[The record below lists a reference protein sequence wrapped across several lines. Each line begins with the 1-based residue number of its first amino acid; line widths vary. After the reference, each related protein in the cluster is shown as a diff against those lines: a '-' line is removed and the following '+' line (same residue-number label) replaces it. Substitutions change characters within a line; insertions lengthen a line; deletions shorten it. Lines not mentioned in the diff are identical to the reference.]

1 MSVDLSLIERSAC
14 EVVDL
19 LREEAVSP
27 HDLLDTLAAQ
37 VARVEPQVNALP
49 TLCFERAHAHA
60 DALLKK
66 PVAER
71 GLLCGLPV
79 PIKDLTD
86 VAGVRTTRGSLV
98 YRDRVP
104 ETSDIGVT
112 LLEARGGVVY
122 AKSNTPEFGSGGHTY
137 NSVFG
142 ITRNPWDLSRSAGG
156 SSGGA
161 AAALASRTAWVA
173 QGSDLAGSLRTPSAF
188 CGVVGLRPTPGRVS
202 YGPVANP
209 YDTLGIHGPM
219 ARNVTDA
226 ALLLDAMC
234 GEIDGAPLSVGEPAT
249 SFLTHA
255 RRPQRPARVAFSE
268 GLGIATVEP
277 EILSI
282 CRRTMDRLTAAGVGV
297 DDSDLDLSGAKQ
309 AFHTLRGLAY
319 ATNYED
325 VLAQHRDVLNPNV
338 VWNIEFGLQQDN
350 RAMLSAQRTR
360 SQLFYKLNALLQR
373 YDVLI
378 CPASIV
384 LPFPVEARDIRD
396 AVGQHFDTY
405 IDWLAITYA
414 LTLTGMPVIAIPC
427 GMSAS
432 GLPVGIQI
440 VGKPRGE
447 AALLSAARAIEET
460 IGTWATG
467 TPQAF

>member
-1 MSVDLSLIERSAC
+1 MSVDLSLIERGAC

-37 VARVEPQVNALP
+37 IARVEPRVNALP

-66 PVAER
+66 PVSER

-86 VAGVRTTRGSLV
+86 VAGVRTTRGSLI
-98 YRDRVP
+98 YRDRIP
-104 ETSDIGVT
+104 ETSDAGVT

-161 AAALASRTAWVA
+161 AAALASGTAWVA
-173 QGSDLAGSLRTPSAF
+173 QGSDLAGSLRTPSSF
-188 CGVVGLRPTPGRVS
+188 CGVVGLRPTAGRVS
-202 YGPVANP
+202 YGPSTNP
-209 YDTLGIHGPM
+209 FDTLGIHGPM

-226 ALLLDAMC
+226 ALLFDAMC
-234 GEIDGAPLSVGEPAT
+234 GEVASAPLSLSEPTT
-249 SFLTHA
+249 SFLEHA

-268 GLGIATVEP
+268 GLGIATAEP
-277 EILSI
+277 EILAI
-282 CRRTMDRLTAAGVGV
+282 CRQTMDRLTTAGIGV
-297 DDSDLDLSGAKQ
+297 EQSDIDLSAATQ
-309 AFHTLRGLAY
+309 AFHAMRGVAY
-319 ATNYED
+319 AANYED

-338 VWNIEFGLQQDN
+338 IWNIEFGLQVDN
-350 RAMLSAQRTR
+350 HAMVSAQRTR
-360 SQLFYKLNALLQR
+360 GELFHKMNALLQH

-384 LPFPVEARDIRD
+384 LPFPVEARDIRE
-396 AVGQHFDTY
+396 AAGRHFDTY
-405 IDWLAITYA
+405 IDWLAISYA
-414 LTLTGMPVIAIPC
+414 VTLTGMPVIAIPC

-440 VGKPRGE
+440 VGKVRGE
-447 AALLSAARAIEET
+447 AALLSAARAIEEI

-467 TPQAF
+467 KPQTA

>member
-14 EVVDL
+14 EIVDL
-19 LREEAVSP
+19 LREEALSP

-37 VARVEPQVNALP
+37 VERVEPQVNALP

-66 PVAER
+66 PVGER

-98 YRDRVP
+98 FRDRIP
-104 ETSDIGVT
+104 EASDAGVT
-112 LLEARGGVVY
+112 MPEARGGVVY

-142 ITRNPWDLSRSAGG
+142 VTRNPWDLSRSAGG

-161 AAALASRTAWVA
+161 AAALASGTAWVA

-202 YGPVANP
+202 YGPAADP

-234 GEIDGAPLSVGEPAT
+234 GDVDGAPLSMSEPAT
-249 SFLTHA
+249 SFLAHA

-277 EILSI
+277 EILKI
-282 CRRTMDRLTAAGVGV
+282 CGKAMDRLAASGVGV
-297 DDSDLDLSGAKQ
+297 DESDIDLNGAPQ
-309 AFHTLRGLAY
+309 AFHTLRGIAY
-319 ATNYED
+319 AAGYEE

-338 VWNIEFGLQQDN
+338 IWNIEFGLQVDN
-350 RAMLSAQRTR
+350 RAMLAAQRTR
-360 SQLFYKLNALLQR
+360 GMLFHKMNALLQR

-396 AVGQHFDTY
+396 AVGQHFDSY

-447 AALLSAARAIEET
+447 AALLSAARAIEEI
-460 IGTWATG
+460 IGTWFAG
-467 TPQAF
+467 KPQTA

>member
-1 MSVDLSLIERSAC
+1 MSIDLSLIGRSAC
-14 EVVDL
+14 DIVDL
-19 LREEAVSP
+19 LREQQVSP

-37 VARVEPQVNALP
+37 VERVEPRVNALP

-66 PVAER
+66 PVAAR

-98 YRDRVP
+98 YRDRIP
-104 ETSDIGVT
+104 DTSDAGVT
-112 LLEARGGVVY
+112 HLEARGGVVY

-142 ITRNPWDLSRSAGG
+142 ITRNPWDLARSAGG

-161 AAALASRTAWVA
+161 AAALASGTAWVA

-188 CGVVGLRPTPGRVS
+188 CGVVGMRPTPGRVS
-202 YGPVANP
+202 YAPAADP
-209 YDTLGIHGPM
+209 YGTLSIHGPM
-219 ARNVTDA
+219 ARNVTDT

-234 GEIDGAPLSVGEPAT
+234 GEVDGAPLSLAEPAT
-249 SFLTHA
+249 PFLAHA
-255 RRPQRPARVAFSE
+255 RSPRPPARVAFSA
-268 GLGIATVEP
+268 GLGIATAEP
-277 EILSI
+277 EILAI
-282 CRRTMDRLTAAGVGV
+282 CRKTMDRFAAHGIGV
-297 DDSDLDLSGAKQ
+297 DESDIDLGAATQ
-309 AFHTLRGLAY
+309 AFHTLRGIAY

-325 VLAQHRDVLNPNV
+325 VLARHRDVLNPNV
-338 VWNIEFGLQQDN
+338 IWNIEFGLQLDN
-350 RAMLSAQRTR
+350 RAMRSAHRTR
-360 SQLFYKLNALLQR
+360 AELFYRMNALLQR

-384 LPFPVEARDIRD
+384 LPFPVEARDVRE
-396 AVGQHFDTY
+396 AAGRHFDTY

-414 LTLTGMPVIAIPC
+414 LTLTGMPVIVIPC

-440 VGKPRGE
+440 VGRARGE
-447 AALLSAARAIEET
+447 AALLSAARAFEEI
-460 IGTWATG
+460 IGEWATG
-467 TPQAF
+467 KPQAF

>member
-27 HDLLDTLAAQ
+27 HDLLDTLAARI
-37 VARVEPQVNALP
+37 ARVEPQVNALP

-66 PVAER
+66 PVSER

-98 YRDRVP
+98 YRDRIP
-104 ETSDIGVT
+104 ETSDAGVT

-161 AAALASRTAWVA
+161 AAALASGTAWVA
-173 QGSDLAGSLRTPSAF
+173 QGSDLAGSLRTPSSF
-188 CGVVGLRPTPGRVS
+188 CGVVGLRPTAGRVS
-202 YGPVANP
+202 YGPSPNP
-209 YDTLGIHGPM
+209 FDTLGIHGPM

-234 GEIDGAPLSVGEPAT
+234 GEVTSAPLSLSEPTT
-249 SFLTHA
+249 SFLEHA

-268 GLGIATVEP
+268 GLGIATAEP

-282 CRRTMDRLTAAGVGV
+282 CRQTMDRLTNAGIGV
-297 DDSDLDLSGAKQ
+297 EQSDIDLSAATQ
-309 AFHTLRGLAY
+309 AFHALRGVAY
-319 ATNYED
+319 AANYED
-325 VLAQHRDVLNPNV
+325 VLAGHRDVLNPNV
-338 VWNIEFGLQQDN
+338 IWNIEFGLQVDN
-350 RAMLSAQRTR
+350 RAMVSAHRTR
-360 SQLFYKLNALLQR
+360 GELFHKMNALLQH

-396 AVGQHFDTY
+396 AAGKHFDTY
-405 IDWLAITYA
+405 IDWLAISYA
-414 LTLTGMPVIAIPC
+414 VTLTGMPVIAIPC

-440 VGKPRGE
+440 VGKVRGE
-447 AALLSAARAIEET
+447 AALLSAARAIEEVV
-460 IGTWATG
+460 GAWATG
-467 TPQAF
+467 KPQVV

>member
-1 MSVDLSLIERSAC
+1 MSVDLSLIEKSAC
-14 EVVDL
+14 EIVDL
-19 LREEAVSP
+19 LRKEAVSP

-37 VARVEPQVNALP
+37 VERVEPQVNALP

-66 PVAER
+66 PVGER

-86 VAGVRTTRGSLV
+86 VAGVRTTCGSLV

-104 ETSDIGVT
+104 ETSDAGVT
-112 LLEARGGVVY
+112 MLEARGGVVY

-161 AAALASRTAWVA
+161 AAALASGTAWVA

-202 YGPVANP
+202 YGPAANP

-234 GEIDGAPLSVGEPAT
+234 GEVACAPLSLAEPAT
-249 SFLTHA
+249 SFLAHA

-277 EILSI
+277 EILAI
-282 CRRTMDRLTAAGVGV
+282 CRQTMDRLATSGV
-297 DDSDLDLSGAKQ
+297 DVEESDIDLSAATA
-309 AFHTLRGLAY
+309 AFHTLRGISY
-319 ATNYED
+319 AANYEE

-338 VWNIEFGLQQDN
+338 VWNIEFGLRVDN
-350 RAMLSAQRTR
+350 RAMLTARRTR
-360 SQLFYKLNALLQR
+360 GALFHKMNTLLQR

-447 AALLSAARAIEET
+447 AALLSAARAIEEI
-460 IGTWATG
+460 IGTWSTG
-467 TPQAF
+467 KPQTA

>member
-14 EVVDL
+14 EIVDL

-37 VARVEPQVNALP
+37 VERVEPQVNALP

-60 DALLKK
+60 DVLLKK
-66 PVAER
+66 PVGER

-98 YRDRVP
+98 YRDRIP
-104 ETSDIGVT
+104 EVSDAGVT
-112 LLEARGGVVY
+112 MLEARGGVVY

-142 ITRNPWDLSRSAGG
+142 VTRNPWDLSRSAGG

-161 AAALASRTAWVA
+161 AAALASGTAWVA

-188 CGVVGLRPTPGRVS
+188 CGVVGMRPTPGRVS
-202 YGPVANP
+202 YGPAANP

-234 GEIDGAPLSVGEPAT
+234 GEADCAPLSLSAPTT
-249 SFLTHA
+249 SFLEHA

-277 EILSI
+277 EILAI
-282 CRRTMDRLTAAGVGV
+282 CRNTMNRLAASGIGV
-297 DDSDLDLSGAKQ
+297 DESDIDLSAAPQ
-309 AFHTLRGLAY
+309 AFHTLRGISY
-319 ATNYED
+319 AANYEE

-338 VWNIEFGLQQDN
+338 IWNIEFGLQVDN
-350 RAMLSAQRTR
+350 RAMLAAHRTR
-360 SQLFYKLNALLQR
+360 GVLFHKMNALLQR

-447 AALLSAARAIEET
+447 AALLSVARAIEEI
-460 IGTWATG
+460 IGTWFVG
-467 TPQAF
+467 KPQTA

>member
-1 MSVDLSLIERSAC
+1 MSVDLSLLERSAC

-66 PVAER
+66 PVNER

-104 ETSDIGVT
+104 ETSDAGVN
-112 LLEARGGVVY
+112 LLEAHGGLVY

-137 NSVFG
+137 NGVFG

-188 CGVVGLRPTPGRVS
+188 CGVVGLRPSPGRAS
-202 YGPVANP
+202 YGPSANP

-234 GEIDGAPLSVGEPAT
+234 GEVDGAPLSLREPAT
-249 SFLTHA
+249 AFVEHA
-255 RRPQRPARVAFSE
+255 RRAQRPPRVAFSE
-268 GLGIATVEP
+268 GLGIAKVEP
-277 EILSI
+277 EILAI
-282 CRRTMDRLTAAGVGV
+282 CRQTMDRLSSEGIAV
-297 DDSDLDLSGAKQ
+297 DESDIDLSGAKE
-309 AFHTLRGLAY
+309 AFHTLRGIAY

-325 VLAQHRDVLNPNV
+325 VLAKHRDVLNPDV
-338 VWNIEFGLQQDN
+338 IWNIEFGLQLDN
-350 RAMLSAQRTR
+350 RAMRSAQRTR
-360 SQLFYKLNALLQR
+360 SELFYKMNALLQR
-373 YDVLI
+373 YDVLV

-384 LPFPVEARDIRD
+384 LPFPVEMRDVRD
-396 AVGQHFDTY
+396 AAGQHFDAY

-414 LTLTGMPVIAIPC
+414 LTLTGMPVIAMPC

-440 VGKPRGE
+440 VGRTRGE
-447 AALLSAARAIEET
+447 AALLSAARAIEE
-460 IGTWATG
+460 IVGTWANG
-467 TPQAF
+467 KPQAI

>member
-1 MSVDLSLIERSAC
+1 MSVDLSLIEKSAC
-14 EVVDL
+14 EIVDL
-19 LREEAVSP
+19 LRKEAVSP

-37 VARVEPQVNALP
+37 VERVEPQVNALP

-66 PVAER
+66 PVGER

-104 ETSDIGVT
+104 ETSDAGVT
-112 LLEARGGVVY
+112 MLEARGGVVY

-142 ITRNPWDLSRSAGG
+142 MTRNPWDLSRSAGG

-161 AAALASRTAWVA
+161 AAALASGTAWVA

-202 YGPVANP
+202 YGPAANP

-234 GEIDGAPLSVGEPAT
+234 GEVACAPLSLAEPAT
-249 SFLTHA
+249 SFLAHA
-255 RRPQRPARVAFSE
+255 RRAQRPARVAFSE

-277 EILSI
+277 EILAI
-282 CRRTMDRLTAAGVGV
+282 CRKTMERLAASGVGV
-297 DDSDLDLSGAKQ
+297 EESDIDLSAATP
-309 AFHTLRGLAY
+309 AFHTLRGISY
-319 ATNYED
+319 AANYEE

-338 VWNIEFGLQQDN
+338 VWNIEFGLRVDN
-350 RAMLSAQRTR
+350 RAMLTARRTR
-360 SQLFYKLNALLQR
+360 GALFHKMNILLQR

-447 AALLSAARAIEET
+447 AALLSAARAIEEI
-460 IGTWATG
+460 IGTWSTG
-467 TPQAF
+467 KPQTA

>member
-1 MSVDLSLIERSAC
+1 MSIDLSLIQRSASDL
-14 EVVDL
+14 VTL
-19 LREEAVSP
+19 LREQQLSP

-37 VARVEPQVNALP
+37 IERVEPRVNALP

-60 DALLKK
+60 HALLKK

-104 ETSDIGVT
+104 ETSDAGVT
-112 LLEARGGVVY
+112 HLEARGALVY

-142 ITRNPWDLSRSAGG
+142 ITRNPWDLARSAGG

-161 AAALASRTAWVA
+161 AAALASGTAWVA

-188 CGVVGLRPTPGRVS
+188 CGVVGMRPTPGRVS
-202 YGPVANP
+202 SAPAADPYG
-209 YDTLGIHGPM
+209 TLGVNGPM
-219 ARNVTDA
+219 ARNVTDT

-234 GEIDGAPLSVGEPAT
+234 GEVAGAPLAIAEPAT
-249 SFLTHA
+249 AFVAHA
-255 RRPQRPARVAFSE
+255 RSPRTPARVAFSA
-268 GLGIATVEP
+268 GLGIATAEP
-277 EILSI
+277 EILAI
-282 CRRTMDRLTAAGVGV
+282 CRQTMDRLAANGIGV
-297 DDSDLDLSGAKQ
+297 DESDIDLSAATQ
-309 AFHTLRGLAY
+309 AFHTLRGISY
-319 ATNYED
+319 AANYED

-338 VWNIEFGLQQDN
+338 IWNIESGLQLDN
-350 RAMLSAQRTR
+350 RAMRSAHRTR
-360 SQLFYKLNALLQR
+360 AELFYRMNALLRR

-384 LPFPVEARDIRD
+384 LPFAVEARDVRE
-396 AVGQHFDTY
+396 AAGKHFDTY

-414 LTLTGMPVIAIPC
+414 LTMTGMPVIAIPC

-440 VGKPRGE
+440 VGRARGE
-447 AALLSAARAIEET
+447 AALLSAARAIEQI
-460 IGTWATG
+460 IGEWASG
-467 TPQAF
+467 KPQAI

>member
-14 EVVDL
+14 EIVDL
-19 LREEAVSP
+19 LREESVSP

-60 DALLKK
+60 NALLKQ
-66 PVAER
+66 PVGER

-98 YRDRVP
+98 YRDRIP
-104 ETSDIGVT
+104 ETSDAGVT

-161 AAALASRTAWVA
+161 AAALASGTAWVA

-188 CGVVGLRPTPGRVS
+188 CGVVGMRPTPGRVS
-202 YGPVANP
+202 YGPAANP

-234 GEIDGAPLSVGEPAT
+234 GEVECAPMSLSEPAT
-249 SFLTHA
+249 SFLEHA

-277 EILSI
+277 EILAI
-282 CRRTMDRLTAAGVGV
+282 CRKTMDRLAGSGIGV
-297 DDSDLDLSGAKQ
+297 DESDLDLSGATQ
-309 AFHTLRGLAY
+309 AFHALRGISY
-319 ATNYED
+319 AANYEE
-325 VLAQHRDVLNPNV
+325 VLAHHRDVLNPNV
-338 VWNIEFGLQQDN
+338 IWNIEFGLQVDN
-350 RAMLSAQRTR
+350 RAMLAAHRTR
-360 SQLFYKLNALLQR
+360 GLLFHKMNALLQR

-378 CPASIV
+378 CPGSIV

-396 AVGQHFDTY
+396 AVGRHFDTY
-405 IDWLAITYA
+405 FDWLAITYA

-447 AALLSAARAIEET
+447 AALLSAARAIEEV
-460 IGTWATG
+460 IGTWFVG
-467 TPQAF
+467 KPQTA

>member
-14 EVVDL
+14 EIVDL

-37 VARVEPQVNALP
+37 VERVEPRVNALP

-66 PVAER
+66 PVGER

-98 YRDRVP
+98 YRDRIP
-104 ETSDIGVT
+104 EASDAGVA

-142 ITRNPWDLSRSAGG
+142 MTRNPWDLSRSAGG

-161 AAALASRTAWVA
+161 AAALASGTAWVA

-202 YGPVANP
+202 YGPAANP
-209 YDTLGIHGPM
+209 YETLGIHGPM

-234 GEIDGAPLSVGEPAT
+234 GDVDVAPLSLSEPAT
-249 SFLTHA
+249 SFLAHA

-277 EILSI
+277 EILAI
-282 CRRTMDRLTAAGVGV
+282 CRQAMDRLAASDVGV
-297 DDSDLDLSGAKQ
+297 DESDIDLNGAPQ
-309 AFHTLRGLAY
+309 AFHTLRGISY
-319 ATNYED
+319 AANYEE

-338 VWNIEFGLQQDN
+338 IWNIEFGLQVDN
-350 RAMLSAQRTR
+350 RAMLAAHRTR
-360 SQLFYKLNALLQR
+360 GVLFHKMNALLQR

-396 AVGQHFDTY
+396 AVGQRFDTY

-447 AALLSAARAIEET
+447 AALLSAARAIEEI
-460 IGTWATG
+460 IGTWFTG
-467 TPQAF
+467 KPQTA

>member
-14 EVVDL
+14 DVVEL

-98 YRDRVP
+98 YRERVP
-104 ETSDIGVT
+104 ATSDAGVT

-161 AAALASRTAWVA
+161 AAALASGTAWVA

-188 CGVVGLRPTPGRVS
+188 CGVVGLRPTPGRVA
-202 YGPVANP
+202 YGPAANP

-234 GEIDGAPLSVGEPAT
+234 GEVDSAPLSLSEPAH
-249 SFLTHA
+249 SFLAQA
-255 RRPQRPARVAFSE
+255 RSPRRPARVAFSA
-268 GLGIATVEP
+268 GLGIATPEA
-277 EILSI
+277 EILAI
-282 CRRTMDRLTAAGVGV
+282 CRKTMDRLAGAGVGV
-297 DDSDLDLSGAKQ
+297 EESDLDLSAAKP
-309 AFHTLRGLAY
+309 AFHTLRGIAY

-325 VLAQHRDVLNPNV
+325 VLAQHRDLLNPNV
-338 VWNIEFGLQQDN
+338 IWNIEFGLQLDN
-350 RAMLSAQRTR
+350 RAMRSAQRTR
-360 SQLFYKLNALLQR
+360 AELFHKMNALLHR

-384 LPFPVEARDIRD
+384 LPFPVEARDIRE
-396 AVGQHFDTY
+396 AAGQHFDTY

-414 LTLTGMPVIAIPC
+414 LTLTGMPVMAIPC
-427 GMSAS
+427 GMSAG

-440 VGKPRGE
+440 VGKVRGE
-447 AALLSAARAIEET
+447 AALLSAARAIEEI

-467 TPQAF
+467 KPEVR

>member
-1 MSVDLSLIERSAC
+1 MSIDLSLIERSAC
-14 EVVDL
+14 DVVEL
-19 LREEAVSP
+19 LRSEEVSP
-27 HDLLDTLAAQ
+27 HDLLDTLAVQ
-37 VARVEPQVNALP
+37 VERVEPQVNALP

-60 DALLKK
+60 DALMKK

-104 ETSDIGVT
+104 ETSDAGVKH
-112 LLEARGGVVY
+112 LEARGGVVY
-122 AKSNTPEFGSGGHTY
+122 AKSSTPEFGSGGHTY

-202 YGPVANP
+202 YAPLADP
-209 YDTLGIHGPM
+209 YGTMSVNGPM

-234 GEIDGAPLSVGEPAT
+234 GEVDGAPLSLAEPAT
-249 SFLTHA
+249 PFVAHA
-255 RRPQRPARVAFSE
+255 RRPRRPARVAFSA
-268 GLGIATVEP
+268 GLGIATAEP
-277 EILSI
+277 EILAI
-282 CRRTMDRLTAAGVGV
+282 CRRTMDRLVANGIGV
-297 DDSDLDLSGAKQ
+297 DESDLDLSAATQ
-309 AFHTLRGLAY
+309 AFHTLRGIAY
-319 ATNYED
+319 ATNYEE

-338 VWNIEFGLQQDN
+338 IWNIEFGLQLDN
-350 RAMLSAQRTR
+350 RAMRSAQRTR
-360 SQLFYKLNALLQR
+360 AELFYKMDALLQR

-384 LPFPVEARDIRD
+384 LPFPVEARDVRE
-396 AVGQHFDTY
+396 AAGRRFDTY

-414 LTLTGMPVIAIPC
+414 LTMTGKPVIAIPC
-427 GMSAS
+427 GMSDS

-440 VGKPRGE
+440 VGRARGE
-447 AALLSAARAIEET
+447 AALLSAARAIEEI

-467 TPQAF
+467 KPQAF